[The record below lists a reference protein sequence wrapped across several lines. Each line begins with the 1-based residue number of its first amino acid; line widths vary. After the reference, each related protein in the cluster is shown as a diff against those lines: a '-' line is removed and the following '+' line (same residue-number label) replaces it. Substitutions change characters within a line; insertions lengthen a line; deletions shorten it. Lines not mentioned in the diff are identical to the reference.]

1 MLRETLKQE
10 LDHQRYNQLLLKS
23 LLEIFDA
30 RLIDVPI
37 VTALL
42 AKPSAEASNYPG

>member
-37 VTALL
+37 VTAWL
-42 AKPSAEASNYPG
+42 AKSLEVASNDPG